1 MRSKKRRSLG
11 GRSDFDTKKMGFTKN
26 GCVMKMLKTQRSKEI
41 LKEMDEERWGSLE
54 KCFFVR
60 RNGEM
65 KKKNQGEEKGE

>member
-1 MRSKKRRSLG
+1 
-11 GRSDFDTKKMGFTKN
+11 
-26 GCVMKMLKTQRSKEI
+26 MKMLKTQRSKEI